1 MKKAPPATASSMM
14 TSHPPAFNPPD
25 LARNPLAGI
34 CICVDGPTAS
44 GKGTLAK
51 TLARHWRLKF
61 LDTGTLYRAV
71 AHLVLSQDYD
81 PADCE
86 QALAAARRLATP
98 GVFDFKHQG
107 NNVFGVFMENNDVT
121 AALRTLEV
129 GQAASVV
136 AMQPPVRQALLA
148 LQQQFIAHWQPL
160 VGVVLDGRDTGAR
173 IAPAAQVKIFLTAE
187 VAERGR
193 RRWLEV
199 QAHGQAVSLDAVI
212 AQVVA
217 RDARDRENLIQTPDA
232 VVLDATQGSAAD
244 IFRQA
249 VAAVEEKLGRKIP
262 AAPQG
267 A

>member
-1 MKKAPPATASSMM
+1 MIKAPPATASSM
-14 TSHPPAFNPPD
+14 TTFLPHASSPPN
-25 LARNPLAGI
+25 LTRNPLAGV

-51 TLARHWRLKF
+51 SLARHWRLKF

-71 AHLVLSQDYD
+71 AYLVLRDGHD
-81 PADCE
+81 PANGE
-86 QALAAARRLATP
+86 HAETAARHLATH

-107 NNVFGVFMENNDVT
+107 NNVFGVFIEGQDVT

-129 GQAASVV
+129 GQCAAIAAV
-136 AMQPPVRQALLA
+136 QPAVRAALLD
-148 LQQQFIAHWQPL
+148 LQKQFVAHWQPL

-173 IAPAAQVKIFLTAE
+173 IAPEAHVKLFLTAE
-187 VAERGR
+187 VNERGR

-199 QAHGQAVSLDAVI
+199 QAQGQEAQLEAVI
-212 AQVVA
+212 AQVAA
-217 RDARDRENLIQTPDA
+217 RDARDRDNLIQTPDA
-232 VVLDATQGSAAD
+232 VVLDATQSSAAD

-249 VAAVEEKLGRKIP
+249 VAAVEEKLGRSIP